1 MVSYTLSFPDSIGES
16 SDAIGSGL
24 GACSVLDTE
33 VKPDN
38 DKLMR
43 YRQTLNK
50 NIRSTT
56 MKRRDF
62 LRIFLLGGLLS
73 LFSKKAKAEK
83 KPEKPLKEAMFWKRV
98 D

>member
-1 MVSYTLSFPDSIGES
+1 MANAS
-16 SDAIGSGL
+16 SAVHQSQECGRRKGNRMD
-24 GACSVLDTE
+24 
-33 VKPDN
+33 
-38 DKLMR
+38 
-43 YRQTLNK
+43 
-50 NIRSTT
+50 
-56 MKRRDF
+56 RRDF